1 MECRASSTAT
11 DECPAPTG
19 NLGWVSDQAT
29 TDNDED
35 GCQDSGEDLD
45 DDEDG
50 IGDGFDD
57 CSAGTVG
64 WAPGPTTDYDSDGCR
79 DAGEDLDDD
88 NDDIC
93 DSGGSSTYGDSSSC
107 EPSSTGTDECTAYS
121 SDLGWT
127 STPLTDND
135 EDGCQDTTEDIDDD
149 NDGVT
154 DSGDNCQFVPNGPLL
169 GADNQLNYDLIH
181 ESVEEGDACDL
192 DDDEDGVDDDAPDNC
207 PRFDSAL
214 GWTSSSTNDYD
225 GDGCK
230 DDVEDFDDDGDGV
243 GDGLD
248 DCNAYT
254 SDLGWISSGTTD
266 YDTDGCQDSNEDLDD
281 DNDNIC
287 DANGGPSSYGQS
299 SSCAPSNYTI
309 GFLSYRHFR
318 LGFFSCN
325 RLRY

>member
-1 MECRASSTAT
+1 MGMDAETILPKTSDDDNDGIPDTSDLSCPAGDVGWSPGALTDYDSDGCRDAGEDLDDDNDGICDVDGPGSYGQSILCAASPTLADECAKGNLLWSSTAITDYDTDGCRDAGEDPDDDNDEICDTGAAATYGDSNQMECRASSTAT

-19 NLGWVSDQAT
+19 NLGWISDQAT

-64 WAPGPTTDYDSDGCR
+64 WAPGSATDYDSDGCR

-93 DSGGSSTYGDSSSC
+93 DSGGSSSYGDSSSC

-135 EDGCQDTTEDIDDD
+135 RGW
-149 NDGVT
+149 
-154 DSGDNCQFVPNGPLL
+154 L
-169 GADNQLNYDLIH
+169 
-181 ESVEEGDACDL
+181 
-192 DDDEDGVDDDAPDNC
+192 
-207 PRFDSAL
+207 PRH
-214 GWTSSSTNDYD
+214 NRR
-225 GDGCK
+225 
-230 DDVEDFDDDGDGV
+230 
-243 GDGLD
+243 
-248 DCNAYT
+248 
-254 SDLGWISSGTTD
+254 
-266 YDTDGCQDSNEDLDD
+266 
-281 DNDNIC
+281 
-287 DANGGPSSYGQS
+287 
-299 SSCAPSNYTI
+299 
-309 GFLSYRHFR
+309 YRR
-318 LGFFSCN
+318 
-325 RLRY
+325 